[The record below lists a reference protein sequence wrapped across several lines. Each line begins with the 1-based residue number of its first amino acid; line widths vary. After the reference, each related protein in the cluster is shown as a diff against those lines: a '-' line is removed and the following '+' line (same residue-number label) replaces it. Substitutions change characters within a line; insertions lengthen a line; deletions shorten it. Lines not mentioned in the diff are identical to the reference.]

1 MSMTDLAGI
10 RDEYM
15 RERLD
20 EADLKADPITQFRAW
35 FDEAVRA
42 ELPMVNAMT
51 LATADADGQPS
62 ARIVLL
68 KGADER
74 GFVFYTDYRSRKARE
89 LASNRRAAL
98 LFYWIE
104 LEREVRIEGA
114 IEQTSVEESMAY
126 FASRPLG
133 SRLAALA
140 SHQSSV
146 IPNRQ
151 ALEQRYAE
159 IEARESN
166 AAPQCPPTWGGYRVI
181 PVAVEFWQGRP
192 NRLHDRL
199 AYRRTSGGEW
209 EIVRLAP

>member
-1 MSMTDLAGI
+1 MSTTDLAGI
-10 RDEYM
+10 REEYL

-20 EADLKADPITQFRAW
+20 EADVKTEPLAQFRAW

-51 LATADADGQPS
+51 LATAAGDGRPS

-68 KGADER
+68 KGVDER
-74 GFVFYTDYRSRKARE
+74 GFVFYTDYRSRKASE
-89 LASNRRAAL
+89 LESNRRAAL
-98 LFYWIE
+98 LFYWTA
-104 LEREVRIEGA
+104 LEREVRVEG
-114 IEQTSVEESMAY
+114 TVERVDARESADY

-146 IPNRQ
+146 IASRPW
-151 ALEQRYAE
+151 LEQRYAE
-159 IEARESN
+159 VEARAGDTPE
-166 AAPQCPPTWGGYRVI
+166 CPTTWGGYRVL
-181 PVAVEFWQGRP
+181 PDAVEFWQGRP

-199 AYRRTSGGEW
+199 LYQKNARAGW
-209 EIVRLAP
+209 ELKRLSP